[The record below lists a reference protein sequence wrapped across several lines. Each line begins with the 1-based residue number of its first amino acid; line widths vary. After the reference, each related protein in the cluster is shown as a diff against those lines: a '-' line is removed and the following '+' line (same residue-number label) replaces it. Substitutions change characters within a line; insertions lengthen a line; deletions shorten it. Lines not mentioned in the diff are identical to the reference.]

1 MCLRASRLCAG
12 SAGSLAGSL
21 TCAQGK
27 QIGKLEG
34 LRGQGEWILTKYCKY
49 LLFYCRTKKMQ
60 SSGQKYLD
68 AHKILPN
75 SNYCQQILFMAE
87 RHKQMYITM

>member
-1 MCLRASRLCAG
+1 MNMCASERDAYARAG

-34 LRGQGEWILTKYCKY
+34 LRGKGRWILTKHWKY
-49 LLFYCRTKKMQ
+49 LLFHCRTKTMH
-60 SSGQKYLD
+60 SSGQKCLD
-68 AHKILPN
+68 THNIFF
-75 SNYCQQILFMAE
+75 CFI
-87 RHKQMYITM
+87 